1 MTSISLNALQTIS
14 TLHRYPQHRDRIF
27 AAHQLRGMFLYF
39 QQKSSVLDEDLFAIE
54 KYSDSFEESK
64 MDDVELCFNYLQQ
77 QTQCASNCGSCKP
90 EVKKMIQNHLQ
101 ATIGSSG
108 MIG

>member
-1 MTSISLNALQTIS
+1 MPIKA
-14 TLHRYPQHRDRIF
+14 
-27 AAHQLRGMFLYF
+27 
-39 QQKSSVLDEDLFAIE
+39 SSPVVCNCFNVPVDKIE
-54 KYSDSFEESK
+54 KLLQESK

-101 ATIGSSG
+101 ETIGSSG